1 MPIASFVVSTD
12 GENGPKVEEEI
23 KKLPGVEIYGS
34 EFKKDENA
42 YHIII
47 VIESETF
54 DDMEKVERQIRY
66 MDGVLNVALAY
77 GYFEDE
83 YEKIEK
89 GEIIPT
95 NPFHGLKRAEK
106 EAEKMWFGDDEDE
119 KKGH

>member
-12 GENGPKVEEEI
+12 AESGPKVEEAV
-23 KKLPGVEIYGS
+23 KKFPGVEVYGS
-34 EFKKDENA
+34 ELKENT

-47 VIESETF
+47 VIDSETS
-54 DDMEKVERQIRY
+54 DEMEDIEKQIRHL
-66 MDGVLNVALAY
+66 DGVLNVALAY

-83 YEKIEK
+83 YEKIER
-89 GEIIPT
+89 GEIVPA

-106 EAEKMWFGDDEDE
+106 EAEKMWFGEDEDE